1 MNYEIFK
8 YEKFGFIY
16 IYDSQKKCWVDGS
29 MLPRLEELSKKF
41 ENSKFFPID
50 IKKNP
55 EVTGEF
61 MVFVTPVL
69 IVYYDGM
76 EILKKI
82 RFFSILEI
90 QKELERFL
98 EKML

>member
-1 MNYEIFK
+1 
-8 YEKFGFIY
+8 
-16 IYDSQKKCWVDGS
+16 
-29 MLPRLEELSKKF
+29 
-41 ENSKFFPID
+41 
-50 IKKNP
+50 
-55 EVTGEF
+55 

-90 QKELERFL
+90 EKELEKFL
-98 EKML
+98 KKL

>member
-1 MNYEIFK
+1 
-8 YEKFGFIY
+8 
-16 IYDSQKKCWVDGS
+16 

-90 QKELERFL
+90 EKELEKFL
-98 EKML
+98 KKL